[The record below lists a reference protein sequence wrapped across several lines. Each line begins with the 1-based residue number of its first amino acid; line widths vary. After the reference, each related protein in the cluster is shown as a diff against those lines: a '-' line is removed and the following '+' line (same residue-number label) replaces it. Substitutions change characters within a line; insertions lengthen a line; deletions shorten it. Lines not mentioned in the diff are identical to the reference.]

1 MWTTACWKKFS
12 SYYWGNLQ
20 SFCQGSSTSNRIW
33 PTSPRD
39 CAKVWFLLFRC
50 DYIGIESISPCKHT
64 LNFEV
69 DLKMRN
75 SLISAMHCTSFYSF
89 FFSFHFAA
97 TLTKESV
104 CFYFVDLK
112 KFLLWHHFSFFNLIC
127 DFVICPLSIRFF
139 FSSHE
144 QIIASKFLQLR
155 NHNFLLNYFIKIS

>member
-89 FFSFHFAA
+89 FFFLSFCGYINKRVGMLLLCGSQKVPA
-97 TLTKESV
+97 LTS
-104 CFYFVDLK
+104 
-112 KFLLWHHFSFFNLIC
+112 FLLFQLDMWLC
-127 DFVICPLSIRFF
+127 DLSP
-139 FSSHE
+139 
-144 QIIASKFLQLR
+144 
-155 NHNFLLNYFIKIS
+155 